1 VLKNRASF
9 LERVTLLLAVTILA
23 APFPSWSAD
32 SDGTGGAAN
41 LREIKKEIKE
51 LAADRERAL
60 EKIQRLE
67 KRVEQL
73 ETENAQIKT
82 TNAQIKTDAV
92 QTTEQVKTLQ
102 QSVEAG
108 PSPGGMAK
116 AFQGY
121 LGSHTFTLTGAAGFD
136 FIADQQSGAIDGLS
150 HQTQNSFFFDFEP
163 MLLYR
168 PTDWILFEGVL
179 SAGFGNSGTGTDL
192 SSALFYL
199 FPSDNLTIIGGLF
212 DQPFGDWYEDQS
224 PMWVNRFVTAPLPYA
239 VEPVVPGAELGLQF
253 RNGMQWG
260 STGQDFDY
268 TIWVGQGP
276 SFSEAV
282 PGASMNSPTA
292 IAFKQ
297 TNGKAFGG
305 RFRVYPLPLDSN
317 LGRLE
322 LGASTYDGK
331 WLNGKWLTSWGVDFA
346 YLMGSLQARGEWVQ
360 SYRQMPA
367 PYSQDNRQGWYVQL
381 GYFLNQT
388 NLPGVPDQ
396 INDYFHRLEPLVRY
410 SGVNQHF
417 VAIDDIT
424 GATGVG
430 VGGLQTGL
438 IPDFGLSAS
447 PALFAPHSREVALG
461 LDYWVTPSIVWQN
474 EFDIE
479 LPRAGGTFI
488 DGTGATS
495 AVGSV
500 PNDRAFLSQFTVG
513 F

>member
-1 VLKNRASF
+1 MNMAGKF
-9 LERVTLLLAVTILA
+9 LGRVVLLAALILVV
-23 APFPSWSAD
+23 PISSWSAD
-32 SDGTGGAAN
+32 SDSVSA
-41 LREIKKEIKE
+41 LREIKKEIRE

-60 EKIQRLE
+60 EKIQQLE

-73 ETENAQIKT
+73 EGENAQIKA
-82 TNAQIKTDAV
+82 TNAEIKTETV

-102 QSVEAG
+102 QSVESG
-108 PSPGGMAK
+108 PTPSGMAK

-121 LGSHTFTLTGAAGFD
+121 LGTHTFTLTGAAGFD
-136 FIADQQSGAIDGLS
+136 FIADQQSGAIDGFS

-179 SAGFGNSGTGTDL
+179 SAGFGNAGTGTDL

-199 FPSDNLTIIGGLF
+199 FPSDNITIIGGLF

-239 VEPVVPGAELGLQF
+239 VEPVVPGAELGLQV

-260 STGQDFDY
+260 RLGQDFDY
-268 TIWVGQGP
+268 TVWIGQGP
-276 SFSEAV
+276 SYSAHV
-282 PGASMNSPTA
+282 PGAAANAPTA
-292 IAFKQ
+292 VAFKE
-297 TNGKAFGG
+297 TNGKSFGG
-305 RFRVYPLPLDSN
+305 RFRIYPLPLDAN

-322 LGASTYDGK
+322 LGVSTYDGK

-346 YLMGSLQARGEWVQ
+346 YLLGSLQARGEWVQ

-367 PYSQDNRQGWYVQL
+367 PFSQDNRQGWYVQA
-381 GYFLNQT
+381 GYFLNDL
-388 NLPGVPDQ
+388 NLAGLPYLLNNY
-396 INDYFHRLEPLVRY
+396 IHRLEPLVRY

-417 VAIDDIT
+417 IDPDDIT
-424 GATGVG
+424 GATGIG
-430 VGGLQTGL
+430 AGGIQMGL
-438 IPDFGLSAS
+438 VPDFGLSAS

-461 LDYWVTPSIVWQN
+461 LDYWVAPSIVWQN

-500 PNDRAFLSQFTVG
+500 ANDHAFLSQFTVG

>member
-1 VLKNRASF
+1 MAGKLVGRMALMVA
-9 LERVTLLLAVTILA
+9 LILLLPL
-23 APFPSWSAD
+23 PSWSAD
-32 SDGTGGAAN
+32 SSDGPSS
-41 LREIKKEIKE
+41 LREIKKEIRE
-51 LAADRERAL
+51 LATDRQRAL
-60 EKIQRLE
+60 EKIERLE

-73 ETENAQIKT
+73 ENENAQIKASD
-82 TNAQIKTDAV
+82 AQIKTQTV

-102 QSVEAG
+102 QSVEEG
-108 PSPGGMAK
+108 PNSGAMAK

-121 LGSHTFTLTGAAGFD
+121 LGTHTFTLTGAAGLD
-136 FIADQQSGAIDGLS
+136 FIVDQQSAALDGLP

-179 SAGFGNSGTGTDL
+179 SAGFGNTGTGTDL

-199 FPSDNLTIIGGLF
+199 FPNDNVTIIGGLF
-212 DQPFGDWYEDQS
+212 DLPFGDWYEDQS

-239 VEPVVPGAELGLQF
+239 VEPVVPGGELGIQV

-260 STGQDFDY
+260 AVGQDFDY
-268 TIWVGQGP
+268 TIYVGQGP
-276 SFSEAV
+276 GYSAPV
-282 PGASMNSPTA
+282 PGSVSSSPTA

-305 RFRVYPLPLDSN
+305 RFRVYPLPLDAN

-322 LGASTYDGK
+322 LGVSTYDGK
-331 WLNGKWLTSWGVDFA
+331 WLNGEWLTSWGVDFA

-367 PYSQDNRQGWYVQL
+367 PYLQDNRQGWYLQF
-381 GYFLNQT
+381 GYFLNEC
-388 NLPGVPDQ
+388 NLPGLPEQ
-396 INDYFHRLEPLVRY
+396 FNNYLHRLEPLVRY

-417 VAIDDIT
+417 VNPDDIT
-424 GATGVG
+424 GATGIAA
-430 VGGLQTGL
+430 GGLQTGL

-461 LDYWVTPSIVWQN
+461 LDYWFAPSIVWQN
-474 EFDIE
+474 ELDIE

-488 DGTGATS
+488 NGAGVAS
-495 AVGSV
+495 PVGSV
-500 PNDRAFLSQFTVG
+500 PNDKAFLSQFTVG